1 MDMIITT
8 EKLLD
13 SISGKS
19 HVNALIESLTFNVS
33 EGITNPLEFRVKA
46 KMLIEALE
54 QSIKLTNDDAMTEH
68 MKHGKRAEMFGAV
81 VDSVETGVKYD
92 YESTGD
98 PIWQQLDKLVENYTG
113 QRKSRELFLKSLNQ
127 PMHVVDDITGEILTI
142 NPPIKT
148 SSTTLKIT
156 MK

>member
-19 HVNALIESLTFNVS
+19 HVNALVEALTFNVS

-46 KMLIEALE
+46 KMLIESLE
-54 QSIKLTNDDAMTEH
+54 QSIKLTNDDAMTEQ

-81 VDSVETGVKYD
+81 VDAVETGVKYD
-92 YESTGD
+92 YSSTGD
-98 PIWQQLDKLVENYTG
+98 SEWVMFDNLVAKYTDKRK
-113 QRKSRELFLKSLNQ
+113 QRESFLKTLTK
-127 PMHVVDDITGEILTI
+127 PTHVVDDVTGEIMTI

-156 MK
+156 LK

>member
-8 EKLLD
+8 EKLLE

-81 VDSVETGVKYD
+81 VDSVETGVRYNYD
-92 YESTGD
+92 ETGD
-98 PIWQQLDKLVENYTG
+98 RVWQQLDELVKEYTE
-113 QRKSRELFLKSLNQ
+113 KKKNREMFLRSLNQ
-127 PMHVVDDITGEILTI
+127 PMHFVDDITGEMYTI

>member
-92 YESTGD
+92 YASTGD
-98 PIWQQLDKLVENYTG
+98 AEWMMFDKLVAKYTDK
-113 QRKSRELFLKSLNQ
+113 RKQRELFLKTLTK
-127 PMHVVDDITGEILTI
+127 PTHVVDDVTGEILTI